1 MKFFDKN
8 TITTFNSFVLDN
20 EISNMLLLIFFL
32 SENNFSCQNEVF
44 L

>member
-8 TITTFNSFVLDN
+8 TITTLNSFVLDN